1 MKKRTV
7 GLMAGVLVLLLCA
20 CSQKEEDLG
29 DSYIFG
35 QDSQYYFNNQEALAE
50 SEDSYYLFGDG
61 YLFSKSKENGEITI
75 LCDKPDCLH
84 DHETDM
90 TRQADCNA
98 YYGNGSLVYYYH
110 NKLYII
116 TQESDIGKIYSA
128 VYEADLTGS
137 TREKIL
143 EPKEYGFCSMIHR
156 GYLYISFSD
165 FLEAPEVYEENEEKR
180 ENSRYRVDRYNLNG
194 NTQKAETI
202 FEKSGEFGQINGM
215 KAYGN
220 KIHMAVSSMEG
231 VSNLIYDIQSKT
243 TEEFPEKIA
252 GDLTFFNGNILYHRM
267 PGNDEKTYFERI
279 EAHRDEKAIL
289 ADGKGHQVDTVNIPI
304 SHIRFA
310 NDDLIANDNQYEV
323 LYVNAEPNE
332 RAVQI
337 YDKDGNFMKEIK
349 LGNES
354 LPALGMNKD
363 YYFYLKTSKNQSGYE
378 IWAVDLHRL
387 DEENLEGEPFFA
399 YVNPTEVSGNEIQ

>member
-1 MKKRTV
+1 M
-7 GLMAGVLVLLLCA
+7 
-20 CSQKEEDLG
+20 
-29 DSYIFG
+29 
-35 QDSQYYFNNQEALAE
+35 
-50 SEDSYYLFGDG
+50 
-61 YLFSKSKENGEITI
+61 
-75 LCDKPDCLH
+75 
-84 DHETDM
+84 
-90 TRQADCNA
+90 
-98 YYGNGSLVYYYH
+98 VYYYH
-110 NKLYII
+110 NKLYIV

-137 TREKIL
+137 T
-143 EPKEYGFCSMIHR
+143 
-156 GYLYISFSD
+156 
-165 FLEAPEVYEENEEKR
+165 R

-231 VSNLIYDIQSKT
+231 VSDLIYDIQSKT

-279 EAHRDEKAIL
+279 EAHRDERAIL
-289 ADGKGHQVDTVNIPI
+289 ADGKGNQVDIVNIPI

-323 LYVNAEPNE
+323 LYGYAEPNE

-399 YVNPTEVSGNEIQ
+399 YVNPTEVSDSEIQ